1 MDETIK
7 QQLQYLGLRHLLK
20 EWDPVLKAAKKKRP
34 TYQRFLTDI
43 LEKEYFD
50 KTEKARLSRIK
61 KSKIHEYFVMETFPF
76 AKQPKLKKRV
86 VMELYESMRF
96 ITQKQDLVFIGPTGC
111 GKTGLATSFLVH
123 AINQGYRGLSIG
135 FTNLLDQLRIAKG
148 DYTLSKLLKKFQLY
162 EILLI
167 DELGY
172 DVIDEEIAGAFFELL
187 KKRHNH
193 TTTII
198 TTQLGF
204 EEWNNFLKDKHLT
217 AALLDRITVNCT
229 IFNMK
234 NCISIRAKNIV
245 YATKK

>member
-7 QQLQYLGLRHLLK
+7 QQLQYLGLRHLSK
-20 EWDPVLKAAKKKRP
+20 EWDSVLETAKKKQF
-34 TYQRFLTDI
+34 TYQKFLTGI

-61 KSKIHEYFVMETFPF
+61 RATIHEHFVMETFPF
-76 AKQPKLKKRV
+76 SRQPKLKKRV
-86 VMELYESMRF
+86 VMELYESLRF
-96 ITQKQDLVFIGPTGC
+96 VTQKQDLVFIGPTGC

-135 FTNLLDQLRIAKG
+135 FTSLLDQLRIAKG
-148 DYTLSKLLKKFQLY
+148 DYTLSKLLKKFQAF

-167 DELGY
+167 DEFGY
-172 DVIDEEIAGAFFELL
+172 DVIDEEIIGPFFELL
-187 KKRHNH
+187 KKRNNH

-204 EEWNNFLKDKHLT
+204 DEWDKFLKDKHLT

-245 YATKK
+245 YATRK

>member
-7 QQLQYLGLRHLLK
+7 QQLQYLGLRHLYK
-20 EWDPVLKAAKKKRP
+20 EWDSVLKTAKKKQL
-34 TYQRFLTDI
+34 TYQKFLTDI

-61 KSKIHEYFVMETFPF
+61 RAKIHEYFVMETFPF
-76 AKQPKLKKRV
+76 ARQPKLKKRV
-86 VMELYESMRF
+86 VMELYESMHF

-148 DYTLSKLLKKFQLY
+148 DYTLNKLLKKFQLY

-167 DELGY
+167 DEFGY
-172 DVIDEEIAGAFFELL
+172 DVIDDEIAGPFFELL
-187 KKRHNH
+187 RKRNNH

-204 EEWNNFLKDKHLT
+204 DEWDNFLKNKHLT

-234 NCISIRAKNIV
+234 DCISIRAKNIV

>member
-7 QQLQYLGLRHLLK
+7 QQLQYLGLEHLWK
-20 EWDPVLKAAKKKRP
+20 EWDSVLKTAKKKQP
-34 TYQRFLTDI
+34 TYQKFLTDI

-61 KSKIHEYFVMETFPF
+61 RAKIHEYFVMKTFPF
-76 AKQPKLKKRV
+76 ARQPKLKKRV
-86 VMELYESMRF
+86 VMELYESLRF

-135 FTNLLDQLRIAKG
+135 FTNLLDQLRTAKG
-148 DYTLSKLLKKFQLY
+148 EYTLNKLLKKLQSY

-167 DELGY
+167 DEFGY
-172 DVIDEEIAGAFFELL
+172 DVIDKETAGPFFELL
-187 KKRHNH
+187 RKRNNH

-204 EEWNNFLKDKHLT
+204 EEWNSFFKDKHLT